1 MWKCPAILVPR
12 CFPLSNVFI
21 AKPVMENKD
30 KSPVGSPVGSPKSP
44 VASPEL
50 PVGSPKSPIASPKSP
65 IASPKSP
72 LAEAAPAPP
81 TSGLLPE
88 NYWTDAPQTDD
99 DDGLEDNA
107 SSTASISSSVL
118 QYRTING
125 RTYHSTRGN
134 AEYW

>member
-1 MWKCPAILVPR
+1 
-12 CFPLSNVFI
+12 
-21 AKPVMENKD
+21 MENKY
-30 KSPVGSPVGSPKSP
+30 KSPVGSPVDSPKSP
-44 VASPEL
+44 VASAKL

-65 IASPKSP
+65 IA
-72 LAEAAPAPP
+72 EDAPVPT

-88 NYWTDAPQTDD
+88 NYWIDAPQTDD
-99 DDGLEDNA
+99 DDGVEDNA